1 LLMLH
6 PALYIAESGEKG
18 RGIFTS
24 EDLDAG
30 VLIESSPVIVLPPE
44 DRPLID
50 RTRLH
55 DYIFEWGDN
64 KEGCCMALGWIAL
77 YNHASP
83 SNCEYEMDFEADLI
97 RVRTVRAVD
106 AGEELSIN
114 YNGDADNT
122 EPVWFE
128 TI

>member
-1 LLMLH
+1 MLH